1 MTQRKSLARK
11 LIVLFI
17 VLVIL
22 IPCSVLVYD
31 TVVSSNEERVD
42 FYYMMSDGGMGA
54 LKKNIPRTD
63 KEAMLKNVLAILQ
76 EGPNAVR
83 QLLCRRIWRY
93 ALLHWSKPLLLWIF
107 PRNIYR

>member
-42 FYYMMSDGGMGA
+42 FYYKSSIEFPVG
-54 LKKNIPRTD
+54 LKSSYD
-63 KEAMLKNVLAILQ
+63 D
-76 EGPNAVR
+76 
-83 QLLCRRIWRY
+83 
-93 ALLHWSKPLLLWIF
+93 
-107 PRNIYR
+107 

>member
-31 TVVSSNEERVD
+31 TVVSSSEERVD
-42 FYYMMSDGGMGA
+42 CYYIRRQRQMCIRDRA
-54 LKKNIPRTD
+54 W
-63 KEAMLKNVLAILQ
+63 VL
-76 EGPNAVR
+76 
-83 QLLCRRIWRY
+83 
-93 ALLHWSKPLLLWIF
+93 
-107 PRNIYR
+107 

>member
-42 FYYMMSDGGMGA
+42 FYLTKHTKSC
-54 LKKNIPRTD
+54 KIKN
-63 KEAMLKNVLAILQ
+63 A
-76 EGPNAVR
+76 
-83 QLLCRRIWRY
+83 
-93 ALLHWSKPLLLWIF
+93 
-107 PRNIYR
+107 